1 MQVFSSNVKLLCLK
15 MHGGIMQVSKQQF
28 ASEIPD
34 MREFLFCE
42 DHVCCKSLVRP
53 RCGKFHTHFF
63 NPFFSNPTLKLNLIN
78 MKEKL
83 VV

>member
-34 MREFLFCE
+34 MREFLFC
-42 DHVCCKSLVRP
+42 DAHVWTSYT
-53 RCGKFHTHFF
+53 F
-63 NPFFSNPTLKLNLIN
+63 IN
-78 MKEKL
+78 SYTEL
-83 VV
+83 